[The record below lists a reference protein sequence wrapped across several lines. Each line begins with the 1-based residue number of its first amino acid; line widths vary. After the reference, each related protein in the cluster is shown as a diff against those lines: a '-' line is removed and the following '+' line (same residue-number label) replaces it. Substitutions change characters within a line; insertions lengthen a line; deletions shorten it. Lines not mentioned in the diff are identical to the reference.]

1 MLEFMEQQPKKKEIN
16 LGESVDIYGGI
27 ATVVS
32 VGSY

>member
-1 MLEFMEQQPKKKEIN
+1 MLEFMEKEVRASQLN
-16 LGESVDIYGGI
+16 EGESVDVYGGI

>member
-1 MLEFMEQQPKKKEIN
+1 MLEFMDTPKKQIN
-16 LGESVDIYGGI
+16 LGESVDVYGGN